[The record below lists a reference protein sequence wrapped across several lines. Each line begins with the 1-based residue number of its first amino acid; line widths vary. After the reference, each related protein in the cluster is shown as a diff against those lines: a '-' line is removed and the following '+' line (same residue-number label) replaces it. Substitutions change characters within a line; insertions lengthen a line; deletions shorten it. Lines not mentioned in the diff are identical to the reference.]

1 MITLNVL
8 ELMPTLHIA
17 RTVPLIKPIKIN
29 DLFLLF
35 KICFAYPCYDSH
47 FANHY

>member
-8 ELMPTLHIA
+8 ELMPTLYIA
-17 RTVPLIKPIKIN
+17 RTVPLIKSLKIKGLI
-29 DLFLLF
+29 LLF